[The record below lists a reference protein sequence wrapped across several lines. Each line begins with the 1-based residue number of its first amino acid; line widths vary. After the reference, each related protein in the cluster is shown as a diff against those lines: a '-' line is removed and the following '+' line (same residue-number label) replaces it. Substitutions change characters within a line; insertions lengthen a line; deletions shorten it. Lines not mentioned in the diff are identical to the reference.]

1 MLQETRRH
9 ERQSPSRP
17 AETRRLAGSDRA
29 KAVHAQRQCGRYP
42 RGRQRIPHHH
52 AAWRCA
58 AQCRLD
64 TGRQVQL
71 QLGGWT
77 QRTYTPLDWDAV
89 NGRTR
94 ILVHLQA
101 DGPGTSWARSVRK
114 GDACVLFGPRK
125 SVNLAQSGAP
135 VIVFGDETSLGVAT
149 ALSAHGQ
156 APAVQV
162 LLEVSSLA
170 ETTPVIAQLGLVAPL
185 MFERRDSDSHLREV
199 EAGMSNALMQDA
211 TADIVL
217 TGRASALQQMTR
229 FLRQTGV
236 GSGRRHTKAYWAAGK
251 IGLD

>member
-1 MLQETRRH
+1 MNDHRPPLAPRRAGLLEATVQKLFTRSASVVDIL
-9 ERQSPSRP
+9 EV
-17 AETRRLAGSDRA
+17 GSTFRIITL
-29 KAVHAQRQCGRYP
+29 
-42 RGRQRIPHHH
+42 RGDALRNV
-52 AAWRCA
+52 AWTPG
-58 AQCRLD
+58 D
-64 TGRQVQL
+64 KIQL

-94 ILVHLQA
+94 VLVHLHA
-101 DGPGTSWARSVRK
+101 DGPGTAWARSVRK

-125 SVNLAQSGAP
+125 SINLAQSRAP
-135 VIVFGDETSLGVAT
+135 VIVFGDETSLGVAA
-149 ALSAHGQ
+149 ALAAHGQ

-185 MFERRDSDSHLREV
+185 MFERRDSDSHLSEV
-199 EAGMSNALMQDA
+199 EAAMSSALMQDA

-251 IGLD
+251 SGLD